1 MNNSKQ
7 LLDIT
12 VKISLII
19 QFITFIITL
28 LGIFIKIK
36 SKDNILIDI
45 LSIETIVQFIEF
57 IFYSY
62 LLIYLPTLNNNI
74 IASQRYIDWVITT
87 PIMLYSTVLFMEYC
101 NNPSKLITIKSV
113 NKKYGKEIAMI
124 LFYNFLMLFFGY
136 MVETNKLDMKIG
148 ISLGFIF
155 FGLSFQKIWEIFGK
169 KSSTSKNLFTFLII
183 IWGLYGV
190 AAVFPVIPKNI
201 MYNILDIISKNF
213 YGIFILYF
221 IWNKKV
227 INN

>member
-113 NKKYGKEIAMI
+113 NKKYSKEIAII

-148 ISLGFIF
+148 ICLGFIF
-155 FGLSFQKIWEIFGK
+155 WFIFSKNLEIFGK
-169 KSSTSKNLFTFLII
+169 KSVHQKIYLHF
-183 IWGLYGV
+183 
-190 AAVFPVIPKNI
+190 
-201 MYNILDIISKNF
+201 
-213 YGIFILYF
+213 
-221 IWNKKV
+221 
-227 INN
+227 